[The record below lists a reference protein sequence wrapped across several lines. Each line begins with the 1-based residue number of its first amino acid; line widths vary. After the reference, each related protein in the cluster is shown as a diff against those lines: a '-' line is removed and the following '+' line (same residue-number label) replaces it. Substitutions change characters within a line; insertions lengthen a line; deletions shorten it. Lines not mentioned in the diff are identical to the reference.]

1 MFAYLYLRYFEWPE
15 ELSHTRT
22 AAAIAILFKA
32 SLQKSL
38 HDDECINLFALSEI
52 QRSSKTSTV
61 VCQKHTATNGDTFL
75 NFTFYAEFMA

>member
-15 ELSHTRT
+15 ELSPTRT

-61 VCQKHTATNGDTFL
+61 VSQKHTAPNGDTF
-75 NFTFYAEFMA
+75 